1 MRIRRSIFAALVAM
15 CSIAHSGEPEMATVP
30 DGKYVPLFR
39 GEKDAKE
46 IAVSAFQLDERPVT
60 NGESLVFVREN
71 PKWQRSQV
79 KRLSSVTSGV

>member
-79 KRLSSVTSGV
+79 KRLFADERY